1 MSIMAEETITFDL
14 IRRIQREEQRSPK
27 LSKIPENF
35 YDAAMSYINQKKNI
49 GEKEDRKNILEVKS
63 IERLIEDIFDRRER
77 KIVTAAVN
85 SARTNIQPE
94 NMIEEEKDFF
104 DLVAASIRQRREL
117 KLRTMFVVEKGE
129 KDGLLVFKDDV
140 PEFVGS
146 DMKNYGPFKKGD
158 IAKLPEENAKILVE
172 RGVVEQFKVMK

>member
-1 MSIMAEETITFDL
+1 MSDMADDTITFDL

-27 LSKIPENF
+27 LTKIPDNF
-35 YDAAMSYINQKKNI
+35 YDAATSYISQKRQI
-49 GEKEDRKNILEVKS
+49 GEDRKGVLEIKS

-85 SARTNIQPE
+85 TARTNIQPE
-94 NMIEEEKDFF
+94 NMIDEEKDFF
-104 DLVAASIRQRREL
+104 DLVAMTIRQRREA
-117 KLRTMFVVEKGE
+117 KLRNLFVVEKGD

-140 PEFVGS
+140 PEFIGS

-158 IAKLPEENAKILVE
+158 IAKLPEENAKVLIEKGLVE
-172 RGVVEQFKVMK
+172 NFKVTK